1 MSSKTPT
8 NLTASI
14 AAKIKNWADAN
25 SQSYQHALT
34 RYATERFLAR
44 LETSGYANKFVLKG
58 GNLFVVWFRGRDY
71 RPTMDTDFL
80 YRGRDV
86 TEEQI
91 ASVFKDISASQ
102 PSCDGLVYDLKSIR
116 VEAIREDTKYGG
128 WRVTL
133 KACLGNIRIPL
144 QFDIGFGDAI
154 TPEPEKVTYPSMLF
168 NVSPKIMAYPMATVV
183 AEKCAIMVELGFAN
197 SRMKDFFDV
206 WTILKEFELS
216 EDLLKTAISA
226 TFKRRGTKLDS
237 TKPLCFTEEFS
248 SDKRKSAQWK
258 AFLRKNGNE
267 ADCSIEFNTIAD
279 FITSKIYPL
288 LPKVDSE

>member
-58 GNLFVVWFRGRDY
+58 GNLFVVWFLGKDY

-80 YRGRDV
+80 YRGHEM
-86 TEEQI
+86 TEDQI
-91 ASVFKDISASQ
+91 VSVFIAICASL
-102 PSCDGLVYDLKSIR
+102 SSNDGLMYDSKSIR
-116 VEAIREDTKYGG
+116 VEVIREDTKYGG

-144 QFDIGFGDAI
+144 QFDIGFGDVI
-154 TPEPEKVTYPSMLF
+154 TPEPEMVTYPSML
-168 NVSPKIMAYPMATVV
+168 SDEAPKIMAYPMATMI
-183 AEKCAIMVELGFAN
+183 AEKCAIMVELGFTN

-206 WTILKEFELS
+206 WTILNEFEIS
-216 EDLLKTAISA
+216 EDILKTAILA

-258 AFLRKNGNE
+258 AFLRKNGIE
-267 ADCSIEFNTIAD
+267 ADCPIEFNTIAD

-288 LPKVDSE
+288 LPKVDSK